1 MKSFKLN
8 FILQENKKLAEPL
21 KKAREELTDL
31 KRQLGSQEK
40 QKGALVAARAKLKV
54 SDKDIENLKWELEVL
69 QQKYDRAVGKL
80 VFKTSMLITLMYI
93 NRNFWVLIPEERDEI
108 HKEFSSSI
116 LDLQQKSGLRYLVLQ
131 NKVS

>member
-1 MKSFKLN
+1 MNTVSER
-8 FILQENKKLAEPL
+8 ILQENKKLAEPL

-69 QQKYDRAVGKL
+69 QQKYDRAVGK
-80 VFKTSMLITLMYI
+80 FGCTAIKQPT
-93 NRNFWVLIPEERDEI
+93 
-108 HKEFSSSI
+108 
-116 LDLQQKSGLRYLVLQ
+116 
-131 NKVS
+131 

>member
-1 MKSFKLN
+1 MNTVSER
-8 FILQENKKLAEPL
+8 ILQENKKLAEPL

-69 QQKYDRAVGKL
+69 QQKYDRAVGE
-80 VFKTSMLITLMYI
+80 F
-93 NRNFWVLIPEERDEI
+93 NFTVNNEV
-108 HKEFSSSI
+108 I
-116 LDLQQKSGLRYLVLQ
+116 LNVTHFNFNLWF
-131 NKVS
+131 